1 MLIADIDHHEAIL
14 GKPWMNKNGILL
26 DMRNDVIVFS
36 DQLNTPISVFPV
48 PFNSKH
54 PSWPQSTSPSSIT
67 QTKTSMMLKRL
78 VREESFSIRSI
89 DAASFKTLL
98 NRSKKNKTEV
108 FALFMTDINREI
120 AYNTQNDLNALN
132 ISSIDETAQ
141 DLEDIKA
148 KLSSKYHE
156 FLDVFDRAQSNKLP
170 SHRSYNHKI
179 ELISDLTPPRCRVY
193 RMSPAKLLKV
203 KEYLNENLSKGFI
216 TSSQAPY
223 FFLVLFALKANEDLR
238 FCVNYRK
245 LNAISKRNRY
255 SLSLIDEIIGK
266 IVGCKH
272 LTRLNIISAFNK
284 LRMHLDSE
292 DYTTFI
298 TALEAYK
305 YKMLSFEL
313 TNEPASFQQYMN
325 DVLWDF
331 LNDFCQAYLDDI
343 LIYSKTRKEHR
354 DHVKLV
360 LSRLREAELQVDI
373 RKCEF
378 DVEETVFL
386 EVIVSGLGLR
396 MNPSKVTA
404 IVSWITSTNLKEI
417 QNFVGFVNF
426 YRRFIKDFSKLVKPF
441 TQLTRKNTPFVWN
454 EACVQAFDNL
464 KKQVSSASVL
474 RHFDLK
480 RQAILKTDASNYVKD
495 EILSQYDD
503 EKVLHSMIFY
513 SKSMILAEINY
524 HIYDK
529 KLLVIIQC
537 FEHWRFEL
545 KCTELLIQM
554 FIDHQTLK
562 IFMKNKQLSRRQVNY
577 LNILSKFN
585 FQIIFRSG
593 KMNTK
598 VDALIR
604 MLLANISE
612 SAQRLEDRFQTILTF
627 DRVDVLSIES
637 KANLYQRVRMIN
649 QTDELCSEYRQAM
662 NENKLKFHTT
672 KLKNCEI
679 IDGVL
684 FRKGLLWVSE
694 NMHTELLQ
702 EVHDQPSISHS
713 DNRRIIDLVQRF
725 YYWSGHRATI
735 RRYIWNCHACQR
747 SKASRDSTNELHHPL
762 SISQKRWK
770 DIAMNFITELSLSED
785 YNAICTI
792 ICRLIKERHYVSC
805 HWEDDDISAEE
816 TVWIM
821 LWNVYRLH
829 GLPSSI
835 VSNRDSQFISTM
847 WKSLCKRLR
856 ITASLFTAYHL
867 EIDDQSKRVNQDVER
882 GLRTY
887 CNYMQNDWV
896 KWISMV
902 KFSDNFNIFSIT
914 SMILFYFNKEFHS
927 RMSFDSDTTDYET
940 TRERLEARK
949 ADDIVIRM
957 KELLNFGRQ
966 QLKKTKLTIE
976 VQINKHRRNVTYEVD
991 DWVWLSFR
999 NVKTTRLCKDLKD
1012 KQLDLYQITA
1022 KVGTFYH
1029 LRLPVSMKHLHS
1041 MFSSKLLRPYSED
1054 LLPGQHSEPPRP
1066 ITIEDDE
1073 HWEID
1078 DILDFRR
1085 YRGRIQYKV
1094 KWTDLDRDDEWY
1106 YADKGEFD
1114 GSEEVL
1120 NEFHKLYSNKPR

>member
-14 GKPWMNKNGILL
+14 SKSWMNKNEILL
-26 DMRNDVIVFS
+26 NMRNDVIVFP
-36 DQLNTPISVFPV
+36 DQLNTSISVFPI
-48 PFNSKH
+48 PLNSKH
-54 PSWPQSTSPSSIT
+54 SSWSQSTSPSSIT
-67 QTKTSMMLKRL
+67 QTKISMMLKRF

-98 NRSKKNKTEV
+98 NRSKKNKIEV
-108 FALFMTDINREI
+108 FALFMTNINREI

-141 DLEDIKA
+141 DLKDIKA
-148 KLSSKYHE
+148 KLPSKYHE
-156 FLDVFDRAQSNKLP
+156 FLDVFDRAQLNKLS
-170 SHRSYNHKI
+170 SHRFYDHKI
-179 ELISDLTPPRCRVY
+179 ELISDSTPPRCRTYWMFSV
-193 RMSPAKLLKV
+193 KLLKV
-203 KEYLNENLSKGFI
+203 KKYLNENLSKRFI
-216 TSSQAPY
+216 TSSQTLYSFP
-223 FFLVLFALKANEDLR
+223 VLFALKANEDLR

-245 LNAISKRNRY
+245 LNVISKRNRY

-266 IVGCKH
+266 IVSCKH

-284 LRMHLDSE
+284 LRMHFDSE
-292 DYTTFI
+292 NYITFI

-305 YKMLSFEL
+305 YKVLPFEL
-313 TNEPASFQQYMN
+313 TNESTSFQQYMN
-325 DVLWDF
+325 DILWDF

-343 LIYSKTRKEHR
+343 LIYSKTRKKHR

-360 LSRLREAELQVDI
+360 LGRLREAELQVDI

-378 DVEETVFL
+378 NVEETVFL
-386 EVIVSGLGLR
+386 EVIVSELGLR
-396 MNPSKVTA
+396 MNLSKVTV

-417 QNFVGFVNF
+417 QGFVRFVNF

-464 KKQVSSASVL
+464 KKQVSSTSVL
-474 RHFDLK
+474 RHFNFK
-480 RQAILKTDASNYVKD
+480 RQAILKTDASNYVKG

-503 EKVLHSMIFY
+503 EKVLHPMIFY

-529 KLLVIIQC
+529 ELLAIIRC
-537 FEHWRFEL
+537 FEHWRLEL
-545 KCTELLIQM
+545 KCTELFIQM
-554 FIDHQTLK
+554 FIDHQALK
-562 IFMKNKQLSRRQVNY
+562 TFMENKQLSRRQVNY

-593 KMNTK
+593 KTNTK

-604 MLLANISE
+604 MPLANVSE

-627 DRVDVLSIES
+627 DRVDVLSIEPE
-637 KANLYQRVRMIN
+637 ANLYQRVWMIN

-662 NENKLKFHTT
+662 NENKLKFHTS
-672 KLKNCEI
+672 KLKDCEI

-684 FRKGLLWVSE
+684 FRKGLLWISE

-702 EVHDQPSISHS
+702 EVHDQSSISHP

-725 YYWSGHRATI
+725 YYWLGHRATI
-735 RRYIWNCHACQR
+735 RRYIRNCHACQR
-747 SKASRDSTNELHHPL
+747 SKVSRNSTNGLHHPL
-762 SISQKRWK
+762 PISQERWK
-770 DIAMNFITELSLSED
+770 DIAMNFITELSLSEG

-792 ICRLIKERHYVSC
+792 ICRLTKERHYVSC

-829 GLPSSI
+829 GLFSSI
-835 VSNRDSQFISTM
+835 VSDRGSQFILTM

-856 ITASLFTAYHL
+856 ITASLFTVYHS
-867 EIDDQSKRVNQDVER
+867 EIDDQSERVNQDVER
-882 GLRTY
+882 ELRIY
-887 CNYMQNDWV
+887 CNYMQNDWA
-896 KWISMV
+896 KWIPMV

-914 SMILFYFNKEFHS
+914 SMIFFYFNKEFHS

-949 ADDIVIRM
+949 ADDIAIRM

-966 QLKKTKLTIE
+966 QLKKTKLIIE
-976 VQINKHRRNVTYEVD
+976 VQINKHRRNVIYEVD

-1012 KQLDLYQITA
+1012 KQLGLYQITA
-1022 KVGTFYH
+1022 KVSTFYH

-1041 MFSSKLLRPYSED
+1041 MFSPKLLRPYSED
-1054 LLPGQHSEPPRP
+1054 PLPEQHSESLRL

-1073 HWEID
+1073 HWKID
-1078 DILDFRR
+1078 DILNFRR

-1094 KWTDLDRDDEWY
+1094 KWTDLDRNDEWY

-1114 GSEEVL
+1114 DSEKVL